1 MTPYRFKLHRRIG
14 LVIAAIVLANSTV
27 FAFVA
32 LGIAYAV
39 EDRQFTQALEEEIER
54 QRAHWARSGTFA
66 VPARDYITIYRRPVD
81 LPSDLRGQVE
91 REKEQ
96 IEFRGLGGRH
106 YHVARFTLIEGDPS
120 TSAIAVAEVS
130 RYLFIRPALGSILVF
145 MAFLGG
151 CIAMVTGMLGFL
163 LARRAL
169 APLGELAAQVGN
181 GQQPVPKVDPARY
194 PSNEIGVLADRLSSA
209 FERIR
214 GFIAREQAFTR
225 EASHELRTPIA
236 VIRGSAEVVALQ
248 PGLSDASTKA
258 LQRIEAATQDIV
270 GTLDLLLGLAREER
284 MSNRDPILIRPIVTQ
299 AVEDVQ
305 VRFPDA
311 SLRTEI
317 LIEPDATIHARR
329 TLLQLILNNLITN
342 SFVHSHASRL
352 TISFRGGELTIS
364 DDGVGMARA
373 TARADA
379 ADQSSGTGLGLLI
392 VHRLC
397 EAGGILLTIADCEAG
412 TGTRITLRQAAE
424 WEDN

>member
-14 LVIAAIVLANSTV
+14 LVMAAMVLANSTV

-39 EDRQFTQALEEEIER
+39 EDRQFVQALEEEIGR
-54 QRAHWARSGTFA
+54 QRAHWARSGTIA

-81 LPSDLRGQVE
+81 LPSDLRDQVE
-91 REKEQ
+91 REQEQ
-96 IEFRGLGGRH
+96 IEFRGIGGRH
-106 YHVARFTLIEGDPS
+106 YHVARFTLIEGDLS

-145 MAFLGG
+145 MALLGG
-151 CIAMVTGMLGFL
+151 CIALVTGMLGFL

-169 APLGELAAQVGN
+169 APLGELAAQVGD

-248 PGLSDASTKA
+248 PGLSANSTKA
-258 LQRIEAATQDIV
+258 LRRIDAATQDIV
-270 GTLDLLLGLAREER
+270 GTLDLLLGLAREEPLH
-284 MSNRDPILIRPIVTQ
+284 NRDHILLRPIVTQ
-299 AVEDVQ
+299 AVDDVRE
-305 VRFPDA
+305 RFPET
-311 SLRTEI
+311 SIRTEI
-317 LIEPDATIHARR
+317 LIDADATIEARR

-342 SFVHSHASRL
+342 SFIHSFASRL
-352 TISFRGGELTIS
+352 VISFSDGELTIA
-364 DDGVGMARA
+364 DDGVGIAMATCRKDSGNP
-373 TARADA
+373 TGK
-379 ADQSSGTGLGLLI
+379 SPGTGLGLLI
-392 VHRLC
+392 VQRLC
-397 EAGGILLTIADCEAG
+397 EAGGLLFTIADCEPG

-424 WEDN
+424 

>member
-1 MTPYRFKLHRRIG
+1 
-14 LVIAAIVLANSTV
+14 
-27 FAFVA
+27 
-32 LGIAYAV
+32 
-39 EDRQFTQALEEEIER
+39 
-54 QRAHWARSGTFA
+54 
-66 VPARDYITIYRRPVD
+66 
-81 LPSDLRGQVE
+81 
-91 REKEQ
+91 
-96 IEFRGLGGRH
+96 
-106 YHVARFTLIEGDPS
+106 
-120 TSAIAVAEVS
+120 
-130 RYLFIRPALGSILVF
+130 

-151 CIAMVTGMLGFL
+151 CIALVTGMLGFL

-169 APLGELAAQVGN
+169 APLGELATQVGN

-317 LIEPDATIHARR
+317 LIEPDATILARR

-364 DDGVGMARA
+364 DDGVGIARA

-392 VHRLC
+392 VQRLC

-424 WEDN
+424 WKDN